1 VAIAHDVSGWE
12 LVSAPPG
19 PDVSADAIRACLSSL
34 RRHFDM
40 DAAFVARF
48 RSERRVVEYVDKRAA
63 FCPLHPGDD
72 DALEVTLC
80 GWVAH
85 GRLPELMPDVR
96 ALPEAAQLPTP
107 RGLPV
112 GSQISVPLHRA
123 SGELLGTLCCFG
135 HEADPSLRRRDLE
148 LVRMFA
154 GVVER
159 HLEALTVDAE
169 ASCRRGRVED
179 VLRHGGPRIAMQPI
193 VHVDTG
199 RLRAYEALPRF
210 PEPVG
215 WEPARWFAE
224 AAQLGLGSALET
236 STLRAALRSLPLL
249 PPGALLAVNVSA
261 ATLLHPEVVELLTG
275 EHAQRLVVELTER
288 TGIEDLDD
296 LADSL
301 AELRTAGA
309 LLALD
314 DAGSSW
320 AGLEHIERLQ
330 PEVLKLQAEL
340 VRDIAVHPARQA
352 MVEAMLGLSRR
363 IGAEVVA
370 EGVRSPQDLY
380 ALADLGVD
388 YAQGD
393 LIGPAAFT
401 VA

>member
-1 VAIAHDVSGWE
+1 MAIAHDMNGWE
-12 LVSAPPG
+12 LVSARPG
-19 PDVSADAIRACLSSL
+19 PDVSAGAIDACLSAL

-40 DAAFVARF
+40 DVAFVARF
-48 RSERRVVEYVDKRAA
+48 RGGRRVVEYVDKRAA

-112 GSQISVPLHRA
+112 GAQISVPLHRS
-123 SGELLGTLCCFG
+123 SGELLGTLCCFS
-135 HEADPSLRRRDLE
+135 HEADPSLRERDLE
-148 LVRMFA
+148 VVRMFA

-159 HLEALTVDAE
+159 HLEALAVDAE

-179 VLRHGGPRIAMQPI
+179 VLRDGGPRIALQPI

-199 RLRAYEALPRF
+199 KLRAYEALARF
-210 PEPVG
+210 PEHIG
-215 WEPARWFAE
+215 WEPSRWFAE
-224 AAQLGLGSALET
+224 AGRLGLGSALET
-236 STLRAALRSLPLL
+236 SALRAALRSLPLL
-249 PPGALLAVNVSA
+249 PPGALLAINVSA
-261 ATLLHPEVVELLTG
+261 PTLLHPEVVELLTG

-301 AELRTAGA
+301 VELRTAGA
-309 LLALD
+309 LLAMD
-314 DAGSSW
+314 EAGCSW

-352 MVEAMLGLSRR
+352 MVEAMLGLARR

-370 EGVRSPQDLY
+370 EGVRSSQDLY

-393 LIGPAAFT
+393 LIGPASFA